1 MRVNPHNLLAILVGL
16 TLNLGFSGAAMA
28 AASKITIT
36 GVIGNSV
43 TAQDVA
49 LQYDPSSWFGK
60 AYTLEMAI
68 DAEGVVGTIETDPS
82 IPGLVYNHWVP
93 NRVDYRLTVD
103 GALVSSGA
111 DTQWADL
118 ETSNNITVPSG
129 LTDLP
134 PGVQGGHTYDDYLVS
149 TDLGVSFGCLDG
161 VCDSADDTHEL
172 LRTTFLYFWDVSQGD
187 AISDNSLPNLLSGTP
202 DFTQGFGVVSFDFEQ
217 WNQVTG
223 SMDAGQIVS
232 SVTSV
237 TVTPVPES
245 DTYAM
250 MLAGLGLVGFMAKRR
265 KQVEA

>member
-1 MRVNPHNLLAILVGL
+1 
-16 TLNLGFSGAAMA
+16 MA
-28 AASKITIT
+28 APSKITVT

-43 TAQDVA
+43 TAEDVA

-118 ETSNNITVPSG
+118 ETSNNITIPSG

-134 PGVQGGHTYDDYLVS
+134 PGVQVGHTYDDYLIS

-161 VCDSADDTHEL
+161 ACDSTDDTHEL
-172 LRTTFLYFWDVSQGD
+172 LRTTFLHFWDVSLGD

-217 WNQVTG
+217 WNQGTG
-223 SMDAGQIVS
+223 SINAGQIVS

-250 MLAGLGLVGFMAKRR
+250 MLAGLGLVGFAVARR
-265 KQVEA
+265 RAVSK